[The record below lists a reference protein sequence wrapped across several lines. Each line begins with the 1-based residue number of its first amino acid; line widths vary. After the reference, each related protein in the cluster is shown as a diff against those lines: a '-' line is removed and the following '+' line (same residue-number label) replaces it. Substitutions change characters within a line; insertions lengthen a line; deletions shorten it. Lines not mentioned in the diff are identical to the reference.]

1 MAAKK
6 KGLTQDAMQ
15 AFIQKTMT
23 SLGAP
28 PIKFEPDEDLRYFW
42 QGKPLT
48 IGELK
53 RLPENA
59 VVWVTYKKYGHDG
72 GGFRINHAM
81 RVSREEG
88 ADAWFLVDGSSF
100 AAEFTPAAG
109 LTDGDDCFDD
119 CIGEGEM
126 FLYHAEKLTPAEHKK
141 RVTAQKKLLKALDDI
156 SKGGK
161 AAKRGMSALK
171 PKRRKGRR

>member
-6 KGLTQDAMQ
+6 QGLTVGAMQ
-15 AFIQKTMT
+15 AFIQDTMA

-28 PIKFEPDEDLRYFW
+28 PLKFEPDEDLRYYW

-48 IGELK
+48 LGELK
-53 RLPENA
+53 ALPENA
-59 VVWVTYKKYGHDG
+59 VVWATYKKYGDDG

-81 RVSREEG
+81 RASREEG

-100 AAEFTPAAG
+100 AAEFTPA
-109 LTDGDDCFDD
+109 DGSADKDDCYDD

-126 FLYHAEKLTPAEHKK
+126 YLYHAEKITPAEYKK
-141 RVTAQKKLLKALDDI
+141 RIAAQKKLLKALDDI

-161 AAKRGMSALK
+161 TAKRGMAALK
-171 PKRRKGRR
+171 PKRGKGRR